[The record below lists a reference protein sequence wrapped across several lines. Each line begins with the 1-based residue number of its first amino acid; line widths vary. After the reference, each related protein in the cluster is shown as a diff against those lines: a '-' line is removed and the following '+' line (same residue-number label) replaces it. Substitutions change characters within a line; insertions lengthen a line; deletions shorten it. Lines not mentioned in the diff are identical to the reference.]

1 MPRSPT
7 KTENIY
13 RCKCN
18 RTLLIRFASDIMV
31 NDGSG
36 KKNIRKPVGS
46 PYSWQDVTSVLINN
60 IPVHVATKNEIEK
73 ELETFQQTFITF
85 GM

>member
-1 MPRSPT
+1 MPGVPQMPT
-7 KTENIY
+7 KMGSS
-13 RCKCN
+13 RPS
-18 RTLLIRFASDIMV
+18 SDV
-31 NDGSG
+31 TAGESLVDGSE

>member
-1 MPRSPT
+1 MPGVPRMPT
-7 KTENIY
+7 KMGSP
-13 RCKCN
+13 RPS
-18 RTLLIRFASDIMV
+18 SDVTAGESLV
-31 NDGSG
+31 NDYSE
-36 KKNIRKPVGS
+36 KKNNRKPVDS
-46 PYSWQDVTSVLINN
+46 PYSWQDVTSVLVNN

>member
-1 MPRSPT
+1 MPGVPRTPAKMGSP
-7 KTENIY
+7 
-13 RCKCN
+13 RPS
-18 RTLLIRFASDIMV
+18 SDVTAGESLV

>member
-1 MPRSPT
+1 MPGVPRMPTEMGSP
-7 KTENIY
+7 
-13 RCKCN
+13 RPS
-18 RTLLIRFASDIMV
+18 SDVTARESLV
-31 NDGSG
+31 NDYSE
-36 KKNIRKPVGS
+36 KKNNRKLVDS

-60 IPVHVATKNEIEK
+60 IPVHVATKNEIRK